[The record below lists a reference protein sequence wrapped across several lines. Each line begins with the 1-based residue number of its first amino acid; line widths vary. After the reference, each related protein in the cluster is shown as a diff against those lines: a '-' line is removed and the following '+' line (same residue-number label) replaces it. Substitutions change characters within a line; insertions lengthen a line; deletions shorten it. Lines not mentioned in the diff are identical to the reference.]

1 MLTPHCRS
9 QPAWDYRIKAFPW
22 RLFEIVTIRF
32 QPATIMVQD
41 VWAATMLNNVIEGH
55 GEDTWRVV
63 TVELAHK
70 SQDDFTFAISGT
82 QGPPK
87 RTALSCAND
96 QAPPNTCALEPAF
109 SVLNNYNGIISPR
122 VFVQSWQIGAEIDL
136 AFTTAGL
143 AAATYDLTLA
153 VKGNSESAMESTKE
167 FTAHVIVKSK
177 AFANFSTVSVVGRPT
192 LGQTF
197 GGVSILARDSMRDR
211 SVATWPIESAATS
224 SSCLLRRISRSSSVS
239 TFSFPVKMPVE
250 VSLKRLR

>member
-87 RTALSCAND
+87 RTALSCANVTT
-96 QAPPNTCALEPAF
+96 PSRRTT
-109 SVLNNYNGIISPR
+109 SPTPR
-122 VFVQSWQIGAEIDL
+122 TSE
-136 AFTTAGL
+136 
-143 AAATYDLTLA
+143 AT
-153 VKGNSESAMESTKE
+153 
-167 FTAHVIVKSK
+167 
-177 AFANFSTVSVVGRPT
+177 GR
-192 LGQTF
+192 
-197 GGVSILARDSMRDR
+197 
-211 SVATWPIESAATS
+211 
-224 SSCLLRRISRSSSVS
+224 
-239 TFSFPVKMPVE
+239 
-250 VSLKRLR
+250 